1 MSTNLK
7 DRLIRIE
14 DMPQDTK
21 LLLEQGSKP
30 YTPLIFVFVIG
41 IVMTVL
47 PNVRIIGVAVALVGG
62 YVLFGVSN
70 KPLFKITDK
79 YVAIYLR
86 GNERE
91 CNIVYLD
98 EVVTWEFVAGKTT
111 LDVIQLVLNDG
122 SSFSFETVTPNKTVK
137 IVRDLLPK
145 REIKQKKKR

>member
-21 LLLEQGSKP
+21 LLLEQGSKH

-41 IVMTVL
+41 IVMIVL

>member
-30 YTPLIFVFVIG
+30 YTPLIFVLVIG
-41 IVMTVL
+41 IVMIVL